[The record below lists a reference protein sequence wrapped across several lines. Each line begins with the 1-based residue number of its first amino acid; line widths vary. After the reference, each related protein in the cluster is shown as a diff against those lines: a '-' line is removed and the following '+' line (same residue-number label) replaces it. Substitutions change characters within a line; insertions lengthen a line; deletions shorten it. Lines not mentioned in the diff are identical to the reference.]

1 MKKAV
6 QQWLCIRCL
15 HPSFSRPPDD
25 MLCRSCR
32 KVAIASADVDEAKHR
47 SHRRRGHSK
56 RPAHSS
62 ESGAV
67 TSEHSGSGH
76 RRAPV
81 DGHTQAQEAE
91 PTQVRTLRGERPDQR
106 PVGRQPQRKNA
117 RRSS

>member
-25 MLCRSCR
+25 MLCRDCR
-32 KVAIASADVDEAKHR
+32 KVAIASANVDEAEH
-47 SHRRRGHSK
+47 SGHRRRGHSK
-56 RPAHSS
+56 RSAHTGKPRSV
-62 ESGAV
+62 A
-67 TSEHSGSGH
+67 SEHRGSSD

-81 DGHTQAQEAE
+81 DGHTQAQKE
-91 PTQVRTLRGERPDQR
+91 PSTKVPGLQRVGTSPRSLGSQQER
-106 PVGRQPQRKNA
+106 KAA

>member
-32 KVAIASADVDEAKHR
+32 KVANANNPSSSAQLQRVKSVQER
-47 SHRRRGHSK
+47 QRGSRTRRNHTDSD
-56 RPAHSS
+56 AHIRK
-62 ESGAV
+62 EK
-67 TSEHSGSGH
+67 
-76 RRAPV
+76 V
-81 DGHTQAQEAE
+81 DGHTQAQAEA
-91 PTQVRTLRGERPDQR
+91 TQVRTLRGVGQDQR